1 MIDSI
6 HLQKAK
12 FFEKYQ
18 VYDCLYQISSNGK
31 TFRGYYSNDVGWQ
44 LEADTPD
51 CSEDLLENVLDW
63 LWNNYRWDKIERD
76 LSDVHVALIS
86 EIEQTNT
93 EINKL
98 ISMLNNN
105 PSSDLEHILRKTL
118 KIKYG
123 LDSTSKS

>member
-6 HLQKAK
+6 HLQKAE

-18 VYDCLYQISSNGK
+18 VYDCLYQICSDGK
-31 TFRGYYSNDVGWQ
+31 TFKGHYSNDVGWQ
-44 LEADTPD
+44 LDAESPD

-76 LSDVHVALIS
+76 LSNVHIEFVS
-86 EIEQTNT
+86 EIQQTT
-93 EINKL
+93 KEINKL

-105 PSSDLEHILRKTL
+105 PSSDLDHIIKQTL
-118 KIKYG
+118 QTKYG
-123 LDSTSKS
+123 LDFPSKS

>member
-1 MIDSI
+1 MKPKDPTVQN
-6 HLQKAK
+6 H
-12 FFEKYQ
+12 
-18 VYDCLYQISSNGK
+18 
-31 TFRGYYSNDVGWQ
+31 Q
-44 LEADTPD
+44 LE
-51 CSEDLLENVLDW
+51 NILDW
-63 LWNNYRWDKIERD
+63 LWSNYQWDKVQGD
-76 LSDVHVALIS
+76 LSNVQVALIS

>member
-6 HLQKAK
+6 HLQKAE
-12 FFEKYQ
+12 FLEKYHA
-18 VYDCLYQISSNGK
+18 YDCQYQIKSSGE
-31 TFRGYYSNDVGWQ
+31 TYRGYYSNDTGWELEAESPNGSEQQ
-44 LEADTPD
+44 LE
-51 CSEDLLENVLDW
+51 NILDW
-63 LWNNYRWDKIERD
+63 LWRNYQWDKVQRD
-76 LSDVHVALIS
+76 LNNVHIEFIS
-86 EIEQTNT
+86 ETQQTNT

-123 LDSTSKS
+123 LDSTTKS